1 MEVTC
6 KTLVNQRKFKLKL
19 QEGALVLDL
28 VEKLKSELGQT
39 NDYRLVCLGKM
50 MQDCEALSHYTIS
63 EILPIIVM
71 ITSHQ
76 EILRQQQEIR
86 EIEEQYS
93 HSVHA
98 HNLKL
103 RKIGFESDFRSG

>member
-86 EIEEQYS
+86 
-93 HSVHA
+93 
-98 HNLKL
+98 
-103 RKIGFESDFRSG
+103 